1 MSEIKE
7 ALLKGVYVPVF
18 IVVRVTA
25 DIQVNETDLHA
36 PLKAKYWEQEQSL
49 MIDQLRANPR
59 KIPQPTQDDMMRMLI
74 LRIVSKHYG

>member
-18 IVVRVTA
+18 IIVRVTA

-74 LRIVSKHYG
+74 LRIASKHYG

>member
-25 DIQVNETDLHA
+25 DMQVNETDLHA

-59 KIPQPTQDDMMRMLI
+59 KIPQPIQDDMMRMLI
-74 LRIVSKHYG
+74 LRIASKHYG

>member
-25 DIQVNETDLHA
+25 DMQVNETDLHA

-74 LRIVSKHYG
+74 LRIASKHYG

>member
-59 KIPQPTQDDMMRMLI
+59 KIPQPTQDDMLRMLI
-74 LRIVSKHYG
+74 LRIASKHYG

>member
-7 ALLKGVYVPVF
+7 ALLKWGYVPVF
-18 IVVRVTA
+18 IVVRETG
-25 DIQVNETDLHA
+25 DIQVNDTDLYA

>member
-7 ALLKGVYVPVF
+7 ALLKGGYVPVF
-18 IVVRVTA
+18 IVVRVTG

-49 MIDQLRANPR
+49 MIRANPR

>member
-18 IVVRVTA
+18 IVVRVTS
-25 DIQVNETDLHA
+25 DMQVNETDLHA

-74 LRIVSKHYG
+74 LRIASKHYG

>member
-74 LRIVSKHYG
+74 LRIAWKHYG

>member
-74 LRIVSKHYG
+74 LRIASKHYG

>member
-1 MSEIKE
+1 MMSEIKE

-36 PLKAKYWEQEQSL
+36 PLKAKY
-49 MIDQLRANPR
+49 
-59 KIPQPTQDDMMRMLI
+59 
-74 LRIVSKHYG
+74 